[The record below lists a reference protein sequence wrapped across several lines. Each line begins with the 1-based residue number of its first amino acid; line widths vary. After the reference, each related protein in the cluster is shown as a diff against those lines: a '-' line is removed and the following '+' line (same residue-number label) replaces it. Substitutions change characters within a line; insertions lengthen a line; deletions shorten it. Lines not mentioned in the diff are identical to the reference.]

1 MILITDLFSI
11 LVLLIHIVTIIFPF
25 PIYDS
30 HNQTPVLHPGFVH
43 QPERLVQVV
52 VVQDLV
58 KVLLFLFLPFFGV
71 QDLVKVFIFLFFAH
85 FLGSKIW

>member
-58 KVLLFLFLPFFGV
+58 KV
-71 QDLVKVFIFLFFAH
+71 FIFLFSNIYEEVVQSAMTKRCFDVDFH
-85 FLGSKIW
+85 SCG